1 MDFNNGLIIQFC
13 NCGRAV
19 FNQIT
24 INLPISMSNKEYIV
38 VTGFDNVASS
48 QGFRVGYGDKTP
60 SSVMFA
66 KIGNVN
72 TTGYFAVFGY

>member
-1 MDFNNGLIIQFC
+1 
-13 NCGRAV
+13 
-19 FNQIT
+19 
-24 INLPISMSNKEYIV
+24 MSNKEYIV

-48 QGFRVGYGDKTP
+48 TGFRVSYGDKTS

-66 KIGNVN
+66 RIGNVS